1 MQEVDCYVFCL
12 LYLYLLFLICL
23 NVIIKQIFSL
33 PIRPGEGVSTGYK
46 HKEISYSFYRLVYT
60 VDLLIR
66 PGEGVSTG

>member
-23 NVIIKQIFSL
+23 DVIIKQIFSL
-33 PIRPGEGVSTGYK
+33 IIRPGEGVSTGYK
-46 HKEISYSFYRLVYT
+46 NTRKYP

-66 PGEGVSTG
+66 PGEGVPTGYKSTL